1 MRKFA
6 SSIMA
11 VCLVLLMAVPA
22 FAGTTEL
29 VSVSSTGEQGD
40 RMSRTPSISADG
52 RFVAF
57 ESWSTN
63 LVASDIN
70 GQTDIFVHDRNTGAM
85 EIVSISNTGEH
96 GNGQSREP
104 SISANGRFVAFES
117 RATNLV
123 PSDINGQTDIFIHD
137 RITDAMEIVSISN
150 TGEHGNGQSREPSIS
165 ADGRFVA
172 FGSNSSNLSPGI
184 SGTQIYVHD
193 RELGTTIAVSVN
205 EAGNQGNGSSRRPSI
220 SGDGRLIAF
229 ESRSNNLV
237 QNDTNKK
244 SDVFVFDMADGSL
257 RGVSVDSKGKPANG
271 ASNSININLNG
282 NIVTFSSDATNL
294 VTPGMSSDQWQ
305 IYTHDLDIG
314 ETKLITISADGT
326 EGNEMSYYSGISG
339 DGRYV
344 AFATYATNLVPGTLE
359 NQDNLIIADRQTG
372 EFELVTIYTDIKN
385 YGYSPSLSANGKYVV
400 FASRSSNLVPGD
412 KNGQG
417 DVFVYTRK

>member
-70 GQTDIFVHDRNTGAM
+70 GQTDIF
-85 EIVSISNTGEH
+85 
-96 GNGQSREP
+96 
-104 SISANGRFVAFES
+104 
-117 RATNLV
+117 
-123 PSDINGQTDIFIHD
+123 IHD

-165 ADGRFVA
+165 ADSRFVA

-257 RGVSVDSKGKPANG
+257 RGVSVDSKG
-271 ASNSININLNG
+271 
-282 NIVTFSSDATNL
+282 
-294 VTPGMSSDQWQ
+294 
-305 IYTHDLDIG
+305 
-314 ETKLITISADGT
+314 
-326 EGNEMSYYSGISG
+326 
-339 DGRYV
+339 
-344 AFATYATNLVPGTLE
+344 
-359 NQDNLIIADRQTG
+359 
-372 EFELVTIYTDIKN
+372 
-385 YGYSPSLSANGKYVV
+385 
-400 FASRSSNLVPGD
+400 
-412 KNGQG
+412 
-417 DVFVYTRK
+417 